1 MSEVLAR
8 YRALLVERFGERLA
22 ELRLFGSFARGDAR
36 EGSDVDVLV
45 VVRGLTDR
53 ERDEAIDLAYDARH
67 DLEWVDLCPVV
78 YSDAQVAERRERE
91 RALLRAIDAE
101 GIPL

>member
-1 MSEVLAR
+1 M
-8 YRALLVERFGERLA
+8 
-22 ELRLFGSFARGDAR
+22 GSFAPCDAR

-45 VVRGLTDR
+45 VVRGLTER
-53 ERDEAIDLAYDARH
+53 ERDEAIDLAYDARR

-78 YSDAQVAERRERE
+78 YSDAQVAEQRERE